1 MHRYLGVVAALLLVA
16 MALHA
21 GLADHPHTPGLIVLA
36 VVDLVLW
43 MSTLQHHARAQGYL
57 DGVRETVD
65 RLAAALPKGPSR

>member
-1 MHRYLGVVAALLLVA
+1 MHRYLGAVAALLLVA

-21 GLADHPHTPGLIVLA
+21 GLATNPHTPGLIVLA
-36 VVDLVLW
+36 VADLALW
-43 MSTLQHHARAQGYL
+43 MAALQHRARVQGYL